1 MITWCYNLR
10 PWVIQKTSVDVGC
23 AACEY
28 NMKINCANECKHGV
42 VQLKGSKAVVL
53 SDVSIMFVQK
63 AHFSTNAKVK
73 IFCGCIDSVFECSII
88 KDYAMV

>member
-1 MITWCYNLR
+1 MSTWCYNLP
-10 PWVIQKTSVDVGC
+10 PWVIQKTSVEVGC

-42 VQLKGSKAVVL
+42 VQLKGSKAVV
-53 SDVSIMFVQK
+53 FEQK

-73 IFCGCIDSVFECSII
+73 IFCGCIDSVFECSMI